1 LSTLEQDNP
10 AHFSTAATVRARPAA
25 RSEALARVY
34 GHGEARVVALDA
46 VSVEFHA
53 GQFTA
58 IMGPSG
64 SGKSTLMHLMAGLD
78 APSAGR
84 TWIGDAE
91 LSALGDTGLTKL
103 RRDRVGFIFQAFNLV
118 PTLSALENITLPLD
132 IAGRKPD
139 PAWLNQV
146 IDTVGLRP
154 RLSHRPSELS
164 GGQQQRV
171 ACARALASRPEIVF
185 ADEPTGNLDSRTGAE
200 ILGFLQS
207 SARTLGQTIVMVT
220 HDPVAASYADR
231 VVFLAD
237 GRIVDEIDAPTAD
250 RVLERMKAFDRTD
263 RTDPNGAA

>member
-1 LSTLEQDNP
+1 VSTTQQHLAGPRAGQ
-10 AHFSTAATVRARPAA
+10 TAGRNAAA
-25 RSEALARVY
+25 RSDALTKVY
-34 GHGEARVVALDA
+34 GDGEARVVALDG
-46 VSVEFHA
+46 VTVEFHP

-64 SGKSTLMHLMAGLD
+64 SGKSTLMHVMAGLD
-78 APSAGR
+78 TPTSGHA
-84 TWIGDAE
+84 WIGDLE
-91 LSALGDTGLTKL
+91 LSGLGDKGLTRL
-103 RRDRVGFIFQAFNLV
+103 RRDRIGFIFQAFNLV
-118 PTLSALENITLPLD
+118 PTLSALENITLPID

-139 PAWLNQV
+139 QAWLDQV
-146 IDTVGLRP
+146 IDTVGLRW
-154 RLSHRPSELS
+154 RLKHRPAELS

-171 ACARALASRPEIVF
+171 ACARALASRPHIVF

-250 RVLERMKAFDRTD
+250 RVLQRMTAFDRT
-263 RTDPNGAA
+263 GEA